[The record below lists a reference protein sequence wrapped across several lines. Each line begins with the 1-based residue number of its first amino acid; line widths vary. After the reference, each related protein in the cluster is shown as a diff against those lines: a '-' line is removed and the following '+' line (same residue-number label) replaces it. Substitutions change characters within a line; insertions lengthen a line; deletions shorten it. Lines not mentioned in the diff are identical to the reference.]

1 MSIVDIFTSFVSL
14 VEKNICQILL
24 HVHNVL
30 RKNSCFIRNKYED
43 KKNSNENLMLYSKL
57 DIIRSNDDLNID
69 LRENASFDSSNDSN
83 V

>member
-1 MSIVDIFTSFVSL
+1 MSFVDIFTSFISA
-14 VEKNICQILL
+14 VERNICQILV

-30 RKNSCFIRNKYED
+30 RKNSCFIRDKD
-43 KKNSNENLMLYSKL
+43 KKDSNDNLMLHSKL

-69 LRENASFDSSNDSN
+69 LRENESFDSNDSN

>member
-1 MSIVDIFTSFVSL
+1 MSIIDIFTSFITL
-14 VEKNICQILL
+14 VERNVCQILI

-30 RKNSCFIRNKYED
+30 RKNSCFIRDKYDD
-43 KKNSNENLMLYSKL
+43 KKNSNENLIQNSKL

-69 LRENASFDSSNDSN
+69 LRENDSFSN

>member
-1 MSIVDIFTSFVSL
+1 MSLVDIFTSFISA
-14 VEKNICQILL
+14 VERNICQILV

-30 RKNSCFIRNKYED
+30 RKNSCFIRDKYCD
-43 KKNSNENLMLYSKL
+43 KKNSNENLIQHSKL

-69 LRENASFDSSNDSN
+69 LRENESFSN